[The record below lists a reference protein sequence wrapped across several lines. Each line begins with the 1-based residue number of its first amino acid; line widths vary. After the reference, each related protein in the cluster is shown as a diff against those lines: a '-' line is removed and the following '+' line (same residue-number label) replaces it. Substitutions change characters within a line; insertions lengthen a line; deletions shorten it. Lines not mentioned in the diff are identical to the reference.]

1 MFYWGFD
8 TLFPDHSAIPAKNR
22 DLMQFLG
29 KSLIGQ
35 TRAKNHRNI
44 WSNVGKNG
52 DLVSSRRIEIM
63 KKRWMTGMID
73 EAAKCTTKMP
83 WERGLR
89 RQAFINSRKASLSS
103 EEAAGLAMVARGR
116 AQAFIGDRVVA

>member
-1 MFYWGFD
+1 M
-8 TLFPDHSAIPAKNR
+8 FPDRCAIPAENR

-35 TRAKNHRNI
+35 TRAKNRRD
-44 WSNVGKNG
+44 SGFNVGKNG
-52 DLVSSRRIEIM
+52 DLVSSKRIEMM

-89 RQAFINSRKASLSS
+89 RQAFINSRKASLSP
-103 EEAAGLAMVARGR
+103 EEAAGLAMVAHKR
-116 AQAFIGDRVVA
+116 AQAFMGDRVVA